1 MADVID
7 LSESD
12 TPSISA
18 ITPSASSSVSS
29 VSQSND
35 RVIPSIALTPDRD
48 VHSPAP
54 LTKLSHTTIAR
65 VLITGGSRIRS
76 IIKAF
81 QTEFSGSG
89 RIRWERLQFYH
100 NGLQWEIDV
109 SIDNFSTCW
118 AVPEQPSR
126 ALCNRCFSTQRRRTL
141 SSSAQ
146 SR

>member
-1 MADVID
+1 MKSVRLVTDAIYFIFNIIMADVID

-18 ITPSASSSVSS
+18 ITLSASSSVSS

-65 VLITGGSRIRS
+65 VLITGGLG
-76 IIKAF
+76 F
-81 QTEFSGSG
+81 
-89 RIRWERLQFYH
+89 
-100 NGLQWEIDV
+100 V
-109 SIDNFSTCW
+109 
-118 AVPEQPSR
+118 
-126 ALCNRCFSTQRRRTL
+126 
-141 SSSAQ
+141 Q
-146 SR
+146 S